1 MLIKC
6 CFIVLGIVFYSIVIY
21 PILDFIE
28 SLFFPKTRIILSELS
43 PKQSNDL
50 IHQILNWCL
59 GNIYL
64 KKGRRFK
71 PTLFISK
78 RTKTNNLGSYQY
90 YNKKITVYILRHNS
104 IEELCDT
111 IIHEYVHHLQIRTS
125 NDDIRYNRLTRL
137 KSYWDNDYEVEARSI
152 ASKYSKKC
160 KKDLNFNFYK

>member
-6 CFIVLGIVFYSIVIY
+6 CLFALGL
-21 PILDFIE
+21 ILYCLIICPLL
-28 SLFFPKTRIILSELS
+28 STIGRMFFPKTRIILSDLS
-43 PKQSNDL
+43 PKQSNEL
-50 IHQILNWCL
+50 IHQILNWCIR
-59 GNIYL
+59 NIHL
-64 KKGRRFK
+64 NKGRRSK

-78 RTKTNNLGSYQY
+78 RTKTNCFGSYQY
-90 YNKKITVYILRHNS
+90 YNKRITIFVLRHSS

-160 KKDLNFNFYK
+160 MKDLNF

>member
-50 IHQILNWCL
+50 IHQILNWCI

>member
-6 CFIVLGIVFYSIVIY
+6 CFIVLGIVIYSIVIY

-43 PKQSNDL
+43 PKQSNEL
-50 IHQILNWCL
+50 IYQILDWCI
-59 GNIYL
+59 GGIYL

-125 NDDIRYNRLTRL
+125 KDDIRYNRLTRL

-152 ASKYSKKC
+152 ASK
-160 KKDLNFNFYK
+160 F

>member
-50 IHQILNWCL
+50 IHQILNLCI

>member
-6 CFIVLGIVFYSIVIY
+6 CFIVLGIVIYSIVIY

-50 IHQILNWCL
+50 IHQILNWCI